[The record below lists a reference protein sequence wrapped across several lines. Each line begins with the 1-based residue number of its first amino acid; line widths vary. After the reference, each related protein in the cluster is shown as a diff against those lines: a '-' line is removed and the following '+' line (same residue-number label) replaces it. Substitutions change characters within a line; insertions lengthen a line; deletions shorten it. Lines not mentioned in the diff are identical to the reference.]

1 MDFRLSGAITKR
13 VETLQETIDTNNTI
27 LKNLADLKGLDLQS
41 LYGSKNSSSNSSSS
55 KNKEVEEYI
64 AEIDQYR
71 LAIERLNRIQI
82 KRASLETTLSN
93 TDDLHKQIELQKELL
108 DVYVEEQ
115 DALHVL
121 NDLRCQRQ

>member
-1 MDFRLSGAITKR
+1 VDFRLSGAITKR